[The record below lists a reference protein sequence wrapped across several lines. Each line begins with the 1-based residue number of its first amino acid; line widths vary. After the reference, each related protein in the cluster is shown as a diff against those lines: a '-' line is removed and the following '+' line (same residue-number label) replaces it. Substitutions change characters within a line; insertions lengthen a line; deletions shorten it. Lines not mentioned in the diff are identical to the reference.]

1 MTKPVSPKP
10 LIVAATTCALIL
22 AIGFASPTAAVSSA
36 HRGTQPDAGRTT
48 GMRGPCLGGGKISVI
63 VSQPSGGGL
72 LVHVATSGLRDDSV
86 WRGTMFIDD
95 LDGVAAPLG
104 YIVYPIRAV
113 GGGFVI
119 DAEFDPLSR
128 FSVSLGIGSHPDEKC
143 LAVVDSTT
151 RAVARCHGGLRIS
164 ISAVQHRNPD
174 RLDFVARLHGAHPGS
189 EWNNETSIR
198 SKPVTESSSGGGYR
212 ASGDGVVEARLSW
225 VGIVIANR
233 AFATTFDGPAGQRCS
248 LQLGTHRLVAA

>member
-1 MTKPVSPKP
+1 MTKPVSPKL
-10 LIVAATTCALIL
+10 LIVAATTSALIL
-22 AIGFASPTAAVSSA
+22 AIGLASPAAASSA
-36 HRGTQPDAGRTT
+36 HRGTQADAGRTT

-72 LVHVATSGLRDDSV
+72 LVHVATSGLREDSI

-119 DAEFDPLSR
+119 DADFDPVSR

-174 RLDFVARLHGAHPGS
+174 RLDFVARLRGAHPGS
-189 EWNNETSIR
+189 VWNNETSIR
-198 SKPVTESSSGGGYR
+198 SKPDTESSSGGGYK
-212 ASGDGVVEARLSW
+212 ASDDGVVQARLSW
-225 VGIVIANR
+225 IGIVIANR
-233 AFATTFDGPAGQRCS
+233 AFATTFDGPAGQHCS
-248 LQLGTHRLVAA
+248 LQLGTHRLPAT